1 MFVTTDSCVLTAK
14 RPSRLQYAKIK
25 EGSLKAFRLNTE
37 TLEFVYYTE
46 NKDFTV
52 DYENGEVCLTE
63 NSAIPDF
70 RGSVFYGVNPF
81 DQDVVKSY
89 GNDPYVVYFSYITED
104 EKPLID
110 VARYISLKNGNLH
123 ALSEYLKNFKKEELK
138 LTVFGDSIS
147 TGCEA
152 FPYGETYFSFFKKSV
167 ENSYGIKVVMRN
179 ASVGG
184 DDTNLARARFE
195 KDVMPFESDLTIV
208 AFGMNDQNRFGDV
221 LPVTPDIYEENVEYF
236 AETLVKRGDKLLFV
250 SPCECHKNWI
260 HRSGRTGEYVE
271 KLKEISIRYGSSFA
285 DVNALWNYALKRKSD
300 DDLLRNGINHPNNYG
315 HSIYNVMLETLL

>member
-46 NKDFTV
+46 NNDFSV

-123 ALSEYLKNFKKEELK
+123 ALSEYLKNFKKEE
-138 LTVFGDSIS
+138 F
-147 TGCEA
+147 
-152 FPYGETYFSFFKKSV
+152 
-167 ENSYGIKVVMRN
+167 
-179 ASVGG
+179 
-184 DDTNLARARFE
+184 
-195 KDVMPFESDLTIV
+195 
-208 AFGMNDQNRFGDV
+208 
-221 LPVTPDIYEENVEYF
+221 
-236 AETLVKRGDKLLFV
+236 
-250 SPCECHKNWI
+250 
-260 HRSGRTGEYVE
+260 
-271 KLKEISIRYGSSFA
+271 
-285 DVNALWNYALKRKSD
+285 
-300 DDLLRNGINHPNNYG
+300 
-315 HSIYNVMLETLL
+315 